1 MSKLYNLFGS
11 IYLIPDGVED
21 CYMYICN
28 CSFNERARMAVEAT
42 KELEKRKIPHKEP
55 SQPMKEYVE
64 AMINND
70 EQAHIKRMKELTEY
84 LKEKLNKER
93 GKEEQD
99 QEEQPKK
106 PKLKRVM
113 QEHIAF
119 VLSEL
124 RNSSILHPNQV
135 WPWNSFNFVSQTSVM
150 AEEAGE
156 AIRAANNMREGKGD
170 QMALYKELAQT
181 AAMCL
186 RIMDQ
191 IKEYSVYGDT
201 GH

>member
-1 MSKLYNLFGS
+1 
-11 IYLIPDGVED
+11 
-21 CYMYICN
+21 
-28 CSFNERARMAVEAT
+28 MAIEAT
-42 KELEKRKIPHKEP
+42 KELKKRKIPHKEP

-64 AMINND
+64 AMISDD
-70 EQAHIKRMKELTEY
+70 EQAQIKRMKELTEH
-84 LKEKLNKER
+84 LKKKLRER
-93 GKEEQD
+93 
-99 QEEQPKK
+99 
-106 PKLKRVM
+106 KLEDVM
-113 QEHIAF
+113 QEHIA
-119 VLSEL
+119 VILHEL
-124 RNSSILHPNQV
+124 RHCFINHSDKE
-135 WPWNSFNFVSQTSVM
+135 WPWNSFDFVHQTAVM

-170 QMALYKELAQT
+170 RMALYNELAQT